1 MAQVDNLE
9 FDAPMASFDI
19 SFYAADD
26 TEFIEELQP
35 AE

>member
-1 MAQVDNLE
+1 MTQVNNVE
-9 FDAPMASFDI
+9 YNAPMASFDI
-19 SFYAADD
+19 SFYASDD